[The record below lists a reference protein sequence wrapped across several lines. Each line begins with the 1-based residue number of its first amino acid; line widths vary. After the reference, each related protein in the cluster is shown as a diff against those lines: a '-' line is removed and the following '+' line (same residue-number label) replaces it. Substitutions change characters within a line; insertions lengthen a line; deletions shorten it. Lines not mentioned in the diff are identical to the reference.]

1 MTAFPDTKALDLE
14 FEQGWLTVWFNEP
27 ESRNPLT
34 AERAS
39 ELLALCAHLRAR
51 PDVRGV
57 AFRGRG
63 GVFCAGGDLKAFGR
77 IFGGGEDPLE
87 AVLRLSREGAA
98 LFDAV
103 DQLPQPTVMAVEG
116 AALAGG
122 FGLACLGDVVIAEES
137 AKFALTEVRI
147 GLTPAQ
153 IAPFVMRRLG
163 PARARRLMLL
173 GETLRGVEAAA
184 AGLVDELAT
193 GTAGVDA
200 AIARIRAHAQ
210 GCAPGAVAEI
220 KALLGALPGLAREEE
235 IEAAA
240 GCFARTLLSEEGREG
255 IAAFVSKRKPAWAA
269 EPEG

>member
-1 MTAFPDTKALDLE
+1 MTAFPDSNALDLE
-14 FEQGWLTVWFNEP
+14 FDRGWLTVWFNEP
-27 ESRNPLT
+27 AIRNPLT
-34 AERAS
+34 AERAGA
-39 ELLALCAHLRAR
+39 LLALCAHLQDR

-57 AFRGRG
+57 TFRGRG
-63 GVFCAGGDLKAFGR
+63 GVFCAGGDLRAFGR

-87 AVLRLSREGAA
+87 AVLRLSREAGA

-103 DQLPQPTVMAVEG
+103 DALPQPTVMAVEG

-153 IAPFVMRRLG
+153 IAPFVARRIG

-184 AGLVDELAT
+184 AGLVDELVT
-193 GTAGVDA
+193 GAAGVDA
-200 AIARIRAHAQ
+200 ALARIRAHAL
-210 GCAPGAVAEI
+210 GCAPGAVAET
-220 KALLGALPGLAREEE
+220 KALLRAPRGASREQE

-240 GCFARTLLSEEGREG
+240 RSFAGALLSEEGREG
-255 IAAFVSKRKPAWAA
+255 VAAFVQKRKPAWA
-269 EPEG
+269 EDPKE